1 MARIALV
8 VSDVDG
14 TLVTSQKRVTERTR
28 SAVAAL
34 QAQNIRF
41 TVVSSRPPFGLRMLI
56 EALAITTPM
65 AAFNGGAIASPA
77 LQILNQRCIPGD
89 VAREI
94 VAFLDAQRVGVWV
107 FTGEEWLTRDLGGAH
122 VSHETITVQQRPHAV
137 EHFDA
142 VIDRAGKI
150 VGVSD
155 DFARLAAIEAEAL
168 AHFATRAAAV
178 RSQPYYLDFVAP
190 GIDKGLAVRE
200 LAETI
205 GIPLTEIVTLG
216 DMENDVPMFR
226 QAGFSV
232 AMGNARDTVKAEA
245 RETTLTNDE
254 DGFAAAVERFIL
266 PRAKGA

>member
-8 VSDVDG
+8 ISDVDG

-28 SAVAAL
+28 AAVAAL
-34 QAQNIRF
+34 QAQGIRF

-56 EALAITTPM
+56 DALGITAPV

-77 LQILNQRCIPGD
+77 LQILNQRSIERD

-94 VAFLDAQRVGVWV
+94 VAFLDAKRVGVWL
-107 FTGEEWLTRDLGGAH
+107 FTGQEWLTCDLAGAH

-137 EHFDA
+137 ENFDA
-142 VIDRAGKI
+142 VIDQAGKI

-155 DFARLAAIEAEAL
+155 DFARLEAIEAEART
-168 AHFATRAAAV
+168 HFGTRAMAV
-178 RSQPYYLDFVAP
+178 RSQSYYLDFMAP
-190 GIDKGLAVRE
+190 GVDKGLAVRQ
-200 LAETI
+200 LAEAI
-205 GIPLTEIVTLG
+205 GVPLSEIVTLG
-216 DMENDVPMFR
+216 DMENDVPMFH

-232 AMGNARDTVKAEA
+232 AMGNASDAVKREA

-266 PRAKGA
+266 PRAKEA

>member
-8 VSDVDG
+8 ISDVDG

-28 SAVAAL
+28 AAVAKL
-34 QAQNIRF
+34 HAQNIRF
-41 TVVSSRPPFGLRMLI
+41 TVISSRPPFGLRMLVDT
-56 EALAITTPM
+56 LGITTPM
-65 AAFNGGAIASPA
+65 AAFNGGAIASPG
-77 LQILNQRCIPGD
+77 LEIIKLRSIERD

-94 VAFLDAQRVGVWV
+94 VGFLDAQRVGVWL
-107 FTGEEWLTRDLGGAH
+107 FTGAEWLTRDLGGAH

-137 EHFDA
+137 ENFDA
-142 VIDRAGKI
+142 VIDNAGKI

-155 DFARLAAIEAEAL
+155 DFARLEAIEAEAR
-168 AHFATRAAAV
+168 ARFATRAMAV

-205 GIPLTEIVTLG
+205 GVPLTAIVTLG
-216 DMENDVPMFR
+216 DMENDVPMFH
-226 QAGFSV
+226 QTGFSI
-232 AMGNARDTVKAEA
+232 AMGNANDAVKREA

-266 PRAKGA
+266 PRATSG